1 MTYKLNNNLTILSD
15 LNMQELDAIASD
27 PDCKYKFLLENFSEI
42 ESLKAAI
49 EKKTCEGNY
58 FIASDV
64 DK

>member
-1 MTYKLNNNLTILSD
+1 
-15 LNMQELDAIASD
+15 MQELDAIASD

-49 EKKTCEGNY
+49 EKKTCEGNN